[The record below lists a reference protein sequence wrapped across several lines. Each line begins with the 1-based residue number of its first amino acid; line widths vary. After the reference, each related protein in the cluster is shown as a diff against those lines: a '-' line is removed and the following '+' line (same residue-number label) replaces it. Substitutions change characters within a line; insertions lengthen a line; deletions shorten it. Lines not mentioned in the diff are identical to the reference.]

1 MVCLKCDYRRP
12 KALNTSYASAQPPH
26 DTGGYHNK
34 CGMSFVK
41 VKTEINDQPSVGQN

>member
-34 CGMSFVK
+34 SGMSFVK